1 MSGETAMSR
10 AEIFANIR
18 RGLRRTEA
26 TEAQKEAV
34 RQRLQQHPRNR
45 IPARSLHE
53 HDAQVE
59 LFIRMAQEAAAE
71 VIELESLEQVPTAAA
86 NTLEAKGQNEL
97 VLASDDSLA
106 NLGWAEVH
114 ERIECHQRVGQV
126 GDQASLTLAFAGIAE
141 TGTLMLY
148 SRPDS
153 PTTLNFLPDTHL
165 VVLSKQDIVG
175 PYEDA
180 WDRLRE
186 SAPGRLPRTVNM
198 ITGPSRSADIE
209 QKLQMGAHGPRQ
221 LVIFLIP

>member
-1 MSGETAMSR
+1 MSR

-18 RGLRRTEA
+18 RGLRRSQA
-26 TEAQKEAV
+26 TEAQQEAV

-45 IPARSLHE
+45 VPARSLHD
-53 HDAQVE
+53 HDTQIE

-71 VIELESLEQVPTAAA
+71 VIELDGMEQVPTAVAS
-86 NTLEAKGQNEL
+86 TLEAKGQGEV
-97 VLASDDSLA
+97 VLASDTELTA
-106 NLGWAEVH
+106 LGWAEVH
-114 ERIECHQRVGQV
+114 ERIECHQRVAQV

-148 SRPDS
+148 SREES

-165 VVLSKQDIVG
+165 VVLSKAAIVG

-186 SAPGRLPRTVNM
+186 VCPGRLPRTVNM